1 MDSGTISPPVGTM
14 GSSPLRQLV
23 GGFELLAK
31 MLLALQASSGR
42 SPLSPSLRLAD
53 DSKIF
58 ESGPIAII
66 KE

>member
-1 MDSGTISPPVGTM
+1 MS
-14 GSSPLRQLV
+14 SSPLWQLV
-23 GGFELLAK
+23 GGVELLAK
-31 MLLALQASSGR
+31 LLLALQASSGR